1 MPFGQIVI
9 GPPGSG
15 KSTYC
20 HGLQQFFKALE
31 RSVHIVNL
39 DPANDMLP
47 YECALNITELVS
59 LQDVMQEYGLGPNG
73 GMIYCL
79 EYLEQNF
86 DWLQEGLQK
95 LKGDY
100 IVFDMPGQVEL
111 STNHDS
117 LRNIIR
123 KLDKLGYR
131 LAAVNLVDSFHVT
144 DASKYIAILLL
155 SLRTMLQLEL
165 PHVNVLSKIDLITK
179 YGDLPFNLDYYTEVQ
194 DLEYLQYEL
203 DKDPR
208 TATYGALNKAICEIV
223 EDFGLVGFQTLCV
236 EDKMSMAALVRQ
248 IDQMLGCVPKAG
260 HADRGDSEDAEAEA
274 EDAHQHQHSAPKT
287 PSDLLH
293 SLPRTAFPT
302 PADIQERYV
311 DYPEEYAEHERA
323 QWKEEGEAWM
333 KKATELEKERAVLR
347 AKRENE
353 RIKETVGL
361 HR

>member
-1 MPFGQIVI
+1 
-9 GPPGSG
+9 
-15 KSTYC
+15 
-20 HGLQQFFKALE
+20 
-31 RSVHIVNL
+31 
-39 DPANDMLP
+39 MLP
-47 YECALNITELVS
+47 YECALNITELIN

-86 DWLQEGLQK
+86 DWLQEGLEN
-95 LKGDY
+95 LKDGEY

-117 LRNIIR
+117 LRNVIR
-123 KLDKLGYR
+123 KLEKLGYR

-144 DASKYIAILLL
+144 DASKYIAVLLL

-165 PHVNVLSKIDLITK
+165 PHLNVLSKIDLITK

-208 TATYGALNKAICEIV
+208 SAKYGALNKAICEIV
-223 EDFGLVGFQTLCV
+223 EEFGLVGFQTLCV

-248 IDQMLGCVPKAG
+248 IDQMLGCIPKVG
-260 HADRGDSEDAEAEA
+260 HTHDDIAEQEGTSG
-274 EDAHQHQHSAPKT
+274 EGEGHQHQHHAPKT
-287 PSDLLH
+287 ASDLLH
-293 SLPRTAFPT
+293 SLPATAFPT
-302 PADIQERYV
+302 PADIQEKYV
-311 DYPEEYAEHERA
+311 DYPEEYAEHERS

-333 KKATELEKERAVLR
+333 KRATEMEKQRAIQR

-353 RIKETVGL
+353 RMKETVGM